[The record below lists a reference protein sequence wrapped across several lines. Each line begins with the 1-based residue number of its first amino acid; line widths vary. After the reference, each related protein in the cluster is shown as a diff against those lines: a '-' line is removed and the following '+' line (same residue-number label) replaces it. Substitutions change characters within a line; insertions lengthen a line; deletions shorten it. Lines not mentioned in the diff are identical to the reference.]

1 MKKVVLALLIAYGLV
16 SVGLVQTIHATELS
30 KDTTIDSKINA

>member
-16 SVGLVQTIHATELS
+16 SVGLVQTIHATELPKS
-30 KDTTIDSKINA
+30 KTVDLKING